1 MPRVVTCQL
10 LEMKQAS
17 IVYQFHS
24 ILILQLLPPMP
35 PILMP
40 PPVELAMAALADA
53 VPIMCPIS
61 IPESPVAVAVALAA
75 LFTAM
80 DILEICDCIDDSIE
94 DIMSIPELMEEL
106 AELIAPISIFILI
119 ESILSSQF
127 FS

>member
-24 ILILQLLPPMP
+24 ILILQVLPEP

-75 LFTAM
+75 LLTAM

-106 AELIAPISIFILI
+106 AELIAPISISILI
-119 ESILSSQF
+119 ESFLGSRF